1 MKKFIYLCALMML
14 GLNVIG
20 QINLNEGWSNILN
33 EQFTGTGRGWD
44 NRFRE
49 QRPASIPAD
58 SVWIRRWRVNAIES
72 KLGVTK
78 PGFFHAYQCTNT
90 LFNNGTLNDDKMRL
104 VAQCISY
111 TPLQCDGCYPTGYV
125 LPNPEYHECSTE
137 KNFIFYYTGNI
148 QSYQQSYH
156 YGYYEIECALPIH
169 PGIHTSFWLYGGF
182 KDTITGLKYY
192 EEIDIME
199 YSKIDWDEDEER
211 GYSSGIWYNMQDIAD
226 TNNVKYHYGYKNF
239 HMEESEPDISHM
251 HIYGCEWMPDHV
263 IFYRDGKVTHE
274 FHDEEHIPKYPKY
287 IKTGYAI
294 DDNAVKKINDF
305 LYLPK
310 WFGPDTITI
319 NFIRAYQLET
329 DCSTDELVQ
338 NVQQLNQIDSM
349 KRSITISNTN
359 GIVLPSTT
367 EKTLRASDYI
377 LINGLFEANAG
388 TQLTLMVHE
397 CPECATNNERI
408 DDD

>member
-1 MKKFIYLCALMML
+1 MKKFIYLCVLMML

-44 NRFRE
+44 SRFRE

-58 SVWIRRWRVNAIES
+58 SVWVRRWRVNAIES
-72 KLGVTK
+72 SLGVTK

-90 LFNNGTLNDDKMRL
+90 LFNNGTLNDNKMRL

-111 TPLQCDGCYPTGYV
+111 APLQCDGCYPTGYV
-125 LPNPEYHECSTE
+125 LPHPEYHECSTE

-169 PGIHTSFWLYGGF
+169 PGIHTSFWIWGPH
-182 KDTITGLKYY
+182 KDTLEGIKRY

-199 YSKIDWDEDEER
+199 YSKGDWGDDEER
-211 GYSSGIWYNMQDIAD
+211 GYSSGIWFRQQGIND
-226 TNNVKYHYGYKNF
+226 TLSPEHYGYKQF
-239 HMEESEPDISHM
+239 QMAQAEPDISHM
-251 HIYGCEWMPDHV
+251 HTYGCEWMPDHV
-263 IFYRDGKVTHE
+263 IFYRDGKITHE
-274 FHDEEHIPKYPKY
+274 FYDEEHIPKYPKY
-287 IKTGYAI
+287 IKTGYTI
-294 DDNAVKKINDF
+294 DRHAVKQIHDS
-305 LYLPK
+305 LYYPE

-319 NFIRAYQLET
+319 NYIKVYQLDTDCET
-329 DCSTDELVQ
+329 DEYVQ
-338 NVQQLNQIDSM
+338 NAQQLNQINSM
-349 KRSITISNTN
+349 KHSITISNPS
-359 GIVLPSTT
+359 GITLPSTT
-367 EKTLRASDYI
+367 NKILRASDCI
-377 LINGLFEANAG
+377 LINEPFEAASG
-388 TQLTLMVHE
+388 AQLTLMVHD
-397 CPECATNNERI
+397 CPECIENNKHI